1 MSERQGDF
9 NNQELSQ
16 SGKLRGGKTLHADW
30 VGGSTC
36 LVAQSCPALCN
47 PMDCSQVSL
56 FMIFSRQEYWSGL
69 PFPTPGD
76 LPEPGIEP
84 TFLPSP
90 ALAGGLFTTSTTG
103 LEGKVQR
110 LESSHRSQ
118 GGTKNK
124 AVGRRRFKRSYA
136 VYDERIP
143 SQMFLWEAPWRFRC
157 IFNCFEY

>member
-1 MSERQGDF
+1 MSDSLRHYGLIVPQAP
-9 NNQELSQ
+9 Q
-16 SGKLRGGKTLHADW
+16 SM
-30 VGGSTC
+30 GS
-36 LVAQSCPALCN
+36 V
-47 PMDCSQVSL
+47 
-56 FMIFSRQEYWSGL
+56 RQEYWSGL

-110 LESSHRSQ
+110 LESSHGSQ

-124 AVGRRRFKRSYA
+124 AVGRKRFKRSYA
-136 VYDERIP
+136 VYNERIP
-143 SQMFLWEAPWRFRC
+143 SQMFL
-157 IFNCFEY
+157 